1 VPELPAGSYF
11 VAQFE
16 TSFAA
21 LTNAVETV
29 EFSQE
34 NDGQWKAVSYLI
46 RPRTAEQTAAV
57 MAAQK
62 WLAGIDA
69 GNYADSWT
77 DAAEFFQGAIT
88 QDKWVSA
95 LKSVHAP
102 LGKMEIRTV
111 DSAVTET
118 EMPGAPDG
126 RYVVMQFETAFAGM
140 NPATETVTF
149 VLEKDGQW
157 KADGYYIK

>member
-1 VPELPAGSYF
+1 
-11 VAQFE
+11 
-16 TSFAA
+16 
-21 LTNAVETV
+21 
-29 EFSQE
+29 
-34 NDGQWKAVSYLI
+34 
-46 RPRTAEQTAAV
+46 
-57 MAAQK
+57 
-62 WLAGIDA
+62 
-69 GNYADSWT
+69 
-77 DAAEFFQGAIT
+77 
-88 QDKWVSA
+88 
-95 LKSVHAP
+95 
-102 LGKMEIRTV
+102 MEIRTV

>member
-1 VPELPAGSYF
+1 MC
-11 VAQFE
+11 
-16 TSFAA
+16 
-21 LTNAVETV
+21 
-29 EFSQE
+29 
-34 NDGQWKAVSYLI
+34 I
-46 RPRTAEQTAAV
+46 RDR
-57 MAAQK
+57 
-62 WLAGIDA
+62 
-69 GNYADSWT
+69 
-77 DAAEFFQGAIT
+77 
-88 QDKWVSA
+88 DKWVSA